1 MNSQPYDIC
10 TLCVHLANARD
21 LKTTLNTLVYG
32 MSQLMGAKGAS
43 LRLLNEKDRT
53 LEIVAAY
60 GLTKDYLEKGPLV
73 LEENPIDREVLKG
86 KAVSTSDIEKEPLV
100 LYREEARREGIKSI
114 LSIPLAA
121 GEKAIGVIRV
131 YKDTI
136 HEFSDAEIESLK
148 AFAAI
153 GGILVD
159 RARLWEQMCALT
171 CISQSI
177 TSSLSLDEVLQLIV
191 KNAQE
196 ALGMRAAS
204 IRLLSDEKNTLE
216 VKAAYGLSKSYI
228 EKGPV
233 KVDKSP
239 LDGECLNGAVVSI
252 QDIEK
257 DSRLQYREEL
267 LSEGIRALISLP
279 LVVRGASI
287 GVLRVYAPVPYTF
300 SDSDQEF
307 LAALASQ
314 GAIAI
319 ENARLFEH
327 VRREYEDLTKDVW
340 RWYDWGARSP
350 QI

>member
-1 MNSQPYDIC
+1 
-10 TLCVHLANARD
+10 
-21 LKTTLNTLVYG
+21 
-32 MSQLMGAKGAS
+32 MGAKGAS
-43 LRLLNEKDRT
+43 IRLLNEKDRA

-60 GLTKDYLEKGPLV
+60 GLTKAYLEKGPLV
-73 LEENPIDREVLKG
+73 LEKNPIDRDVLNG

-114 LSIPLAA
+114 LSIPLLA

-131 YKDTI
+131 YKDAI
-136 HEFSDAEIESLK
+136 HEFSGPEIESLK

-171 CISQSI
+171 RISQSI

-196 ALGMRAAS
+196 LLGMKAAS
-204 IRLLSDEKNTLE
+204 LRLLSEEKNTLE
-216 VKAAYGLSKSYI
+216 LKAAYGLSKKYL

-233 KVDKSP
+233 EVEKSP
-239 LDGECLNGAVVSI
+239 LDDECLKGAVVAME
-252 QDIEK
+252 DIEK
-257 DSRLQYREEL
+257 NSGLQYREEL
-267 LSEGIRALISLP
+267 LTEGIRALISLP
-279 LVVRGASI
+279 LIVRGTSI
-287 GVLRVYAPVPYTF
+287 GVLRVYAPVPYAF
-300 SDSDQEF
+300 SDSDKEF
-307 LAALASQ
+307 LSALASQ

-327 VRREYEDLTKDVW
+327 VKKEYEDLTKDVW